1 MTHIYYGNGK
11 GKTTSA
17 TGLAV
22 RAAGRGIPVCFVQF
36 LKDGSSG
43 EISVLRNLPGVCLI
57 HPPISYGFTR
67 NMTEEQKRK
76 TAEICESLLA
86 QVKLRMGAPC
96 STKPDAEDVVSLI
109 VLDEVLHAERHGF
122 VSEDELLSLIELAG
136 EKNELVLTGAQA
148 SEGLLARADYVTHFV
163 KEKHPFDEGVPART
177 GIER

>member
-11 GKTTSA
+11 GKTTAA